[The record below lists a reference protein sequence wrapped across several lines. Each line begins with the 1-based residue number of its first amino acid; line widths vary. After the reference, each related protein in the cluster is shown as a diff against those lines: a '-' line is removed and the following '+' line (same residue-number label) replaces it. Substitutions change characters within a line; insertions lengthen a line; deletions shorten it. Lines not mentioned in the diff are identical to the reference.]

1 MKNKSLIALLIGF
14 AIPTVIMPIVSGLV
28 EVAENQ
34 IEIAKGG
41 QIKKITKINIENTQL
56 AEELENLNTPVA
68 TNAIGF
74 EIPSDYEEYVYE
86 EEEEC
91 KHRDIGFK

>member
-14 AIPTVIMPIVSGLV
+14 AIPTVIMPIISGLV

-34 IEIAKGG
+34 IEIVKGG

-68 TNAIGF
+68 TSAIGF
-74 EIPSDYEEYVYE
+74 EVPSEYEEYVYE
-86 EEEEC
+86 EEEC
-91 KHRDIGFK
+91 RHRDIGFK